1 MLALYRRFERVI
13 RYIVVGVGVTAVYT
27 AVTAGLIGFAFDR
40 VLSAAIGSLVTI
52 PLSFFVHRRITYADA
67 GADGSQFGRFVIT
80 ALSSLAI
87 NVGLMAAS
95 EMLGWSHWIAL
106 ATGWFLVPIANYT
119 INALWV
125 FRTKTFL
132 RLPER

>member
-13 RYIVVGVGVTAVYT
+13 RYIVVGGGVTAVYT
-27 AVTAGLIGFAFDR
+27 AVAAGLIAVGLDR
-40 VLSAAIGSLVTI
+40 VAAAAIGSLVTI

-67 GADGSQFGRFVIT
+67 GVDGSQFGRFLIT

-87 NVGLMAAS
+87 NVGLMGVS

-106 ATGWFLVPIANYT
+106 AIGWFLVPIANYA